1 MATDP
6 GIAAQRML
14 ERGRAENLV
23 EEAAGEPVGAMTK
36 RDFLLLPEATA
47 EYLMVGKAED
57 KLRWAKRPRPR
68 RRDWWESRSWC
79 CAHRAG
85 RGGCWQ
91 GTRCPRRKTRAPTA
105 ADSPQRAQG
114 RGCAAPGQG
123 RRYSKKN
130 LPGAQGQLRVLEKA
144 PESVVV
150 REEGRGGGANDNSSI
165 TKVANSDNYKVA
177 TVLGKPGEVRDGVSP
192 ENQLKVVRIASAS
205 ASIAGEL
212 WASGAL
218 VGKGAWG
225 AWGAWGAGGGGDWGA
240 GWSGSDG
247 HYSRGFGG
255 GGDGWGALDGGA
267 HAQGMGP
274 GQKGGKGK
282 GKGGGLAPPC
292 FHLLRSGQC
301 GHMRDHGFC
310 NFAHTSASGK
320 KLCPG
325 HFLNGGCNADGACA
339 LAHSVAE

>member
-1 MATDP
+1 M
-6 GIAAQRML
+6 
-14 ERGRAENLV
+14 
-23 EEAAGEPVGAMTK
+23 
-36 RDFLLLPEATA
+36 
-47 EYLMVGKAED
+47 
-57 KLRWAKRPRPR
+57 
-68 RRDWWESRSWC
+68 
-79 CAHRAG
+79 
-85 RGGCWQ
+85 
-91 GTRCPRRKTRAPTA
+91 
-105 ADSPQRAQG
+105 
-114 RGCAAPGQG
+114 
-123 RRYSKKN
+123 
-130 LPGAQGQLRVLEKA
+130 LEKA

-165 TKVANSDNYKVA
+165 TKVTNFDNNKVA
-177 TVLGKPGEVRDGVSP
+177 TLLCKLEEVRDGVSP

-218 VGKGAWG
+218 VGKG

-282 GKGGGLAPPC
+282 GKAGGLAPPC

-301 GHMRDHGFC
+301 GHMRDHG
-310 NFAHTSASGK
+310 
-320 KLCPG
+320 
-325 HFLNGGCNADGACA
+325 GCNKDGACT
-339 LAHSVAE
+339 LAQSVAE